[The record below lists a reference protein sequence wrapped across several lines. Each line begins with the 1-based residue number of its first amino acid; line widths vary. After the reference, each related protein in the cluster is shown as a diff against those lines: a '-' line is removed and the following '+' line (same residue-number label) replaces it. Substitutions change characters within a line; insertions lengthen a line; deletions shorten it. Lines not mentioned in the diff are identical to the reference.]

1 MLYACINIAIAT
13 ILIVSVAT
21 KIQTVFMVIIRH
33 QNLEEQ
39 ANLEGE
45 MFVFEAL

>member
-1 MLYACINIAIAT
+1 MLHAICIAIAT
-13 ILIVSVAT
+13 HSICT
-21 KIQTVFMVIIRH
+21 KIQTVFIVIIRH